1 MAAIPSTCG
10 CPGKAA
16 RIAPKFHRMI
26 SPQQKTREGIM
37 TNALQADHEASGL
50 DRRSLL
56 RGAAAIATTVV
67 ATSASA
73 RDFGRGAEPQRY
85 PDPDIVVI
93 DPKRFKAKVG
103 NTAIKRLYTGCLWAE
118 GPAWNAQGQY
128 LVWSDIP
135 ANRQL
140 RYLDDDGHISE
151 QFHKPSNEGNGNTFD
166 FEGRQITCERT
177 RLVRYEHDGSLTV
190 LAEQANG
197 KQLNGP
203 NDVVVHPND
212 GSIWFTDPGY
222 GAISIYEGQ
231 KANTGSVQPYQKE
244 AVYRLDGKT
253 GQVTKVAEDPFKP
266 NGIAFS
272 QDYKKVYVCDTGI
285 THYPQAKNIVWQYD
299 LNGDKLSNPRTL
311 IDMTL
316 DGKSGF
322 PDGMRV
328 DTEGNVW
335 VGAGWV
341 GDDYDGVQ
349 IFAPDGQRIG
359 QIRLPETCA
368 NVCFGGKKRNRLF
381 MTASQSLYAVYVET
395 QGAHNC

>member
-1 MAAIPSTCG
+1 
-10 CPGKAA
+10 
-16 RIAPKFHRMI
+16 
-26 SPQQKTREGIM
+26 M
-37 TNALQADHEASGL
+37 TNPADLPNLQTKADTGGV
-50 DRRSLL
+50 DRRGLL
-56 RGAAAIATTVV
+56 KSAAALA
-67 ATSASA
+67 ATSIIASEAQA
-73 RDFGRGAEPQRY
+73 RDFGRNAEPQRY
-85 PDPDIVVI
+85 PDPDVVVI
-93 DPKRFKAKVG
+93 DEKRFKAKVG
-103 NTAIKRLYTGCLWAE
+103 NTSIKRLYTGCLWAE
-118 GPAWNAQGQY
+118 GPAWNAAGQY

-135 ANRQL
+135 NNRQL
-140 RYLDDDGHISE
+140 RYLDDDGHISDR
-151 QFHKPSNEGNGNTFD
+151 FRSPSNEANGNTFD
-166 FEGRQITCERT
+166 FEGRQIACERT
-177 RLVRYEHDGSLTV
+177 RLVRFEHNGAATV

-212 GSIWFTDPGY
+212 KSIWFTDPGY

-231 KANTGSVQPYQKE
+231 RANTGTNQPYQKE
-244 AVYRLDGKT
+244 AVYRLDAQT
-253 GQVTKVAEDPFKP
+253 GQVSKVADEPFKP

-272 QDYKKVYVCDTGI
+272 HDYKKVYVCDTGI
-285 THYPQAKNIVWQYD
+285 THYPNAKNIVWQYD

-328 DTEGNVW
+328 DTEGNIW

-341 GDDYDGVQ
+341 GDGYDGVQ
-349 IFAPDGQRIG
+349 IFAPDGARIG

-381 MTASQSLYAVYVET
+381 MAASQSLYAVYVET

>member
-1 MAAIPSTCG
+1 MTTPLTF
-10 CPGKAA
+10 PDHLDKA
-16 RIAPKFHRMI
+16 F
-26 SPQQKTREGIM
+26 
-37 TNALQADHEASGL
+37 
-50 DRRSLL
+50 DRRNLL
-56 RGAAAIATTVV
+56 KGAAALAATAATV
-67 ATSASA
+67 SQASA
-73 RDFGRGAEPQRY
+73 RDYGSNAEPERY
-85 PDPDIVVI
+85 PDADFLVN

-151 QFHKPSNEGNGNTFD
+151 QFHKPSNEANGSTFD
-166 FEGRQITCERT
+166 FEGRQITAERT
-177 RLVRYEHDGSLTV
+177 RLVRYEHNGTV
-190 LAEQANG
+190 TSLAEQVNG
-197 KQLNGP
+197 KPVNGP
-203 NDVVVHPND
+203 NDMVVHPND

-222 GAISIYEGQ
+222 GAVSIYEGQ
-231 KANTGSVQPYQKE
+231 RANTGSVQPYQKE
-244 AVYRLDGKT
+244 AVYRVDAKT
-253 GQVTKVAEDPFKP
+253 GNITKVCDEPFKP

-272 QDYKKVYVCDTGI
+272 HDYKKVYVCDTGI

-316 DGKSGF
+316 NGKSGF
-322 PDGMRV
+322 PDGLRV
-328 DTEGNVW
+328 DIDGNIW

-341 GDDYDGVQ
+341 GPGYDGVQ
-349 IFAPDGQRIG
+349 VFAPDGDRIA
-359 QIRLPETCA
+359 QILLPETCA
-368 NVCFGGKKRNRLF
+368 NLTFGGKKRNRLF

-395 QGAHNC
+395 MGAHNC

>member
-1 MAAIPSTCG
+1 MTSRSNLPARPTEAGSVGVDRRGLLKTGAAL
-10 CPGKAA
+10 AA
-16 RIAPKFHRMI
+16 TSLIAP
-26 SPQQKTREGIM
+26 E
-37 TNALQADHEASGL
+37 AL
-50 DRRSLL
+50 
-56 RGAAAIATTVV
+56 
-67 ATSASA
+67 A
-73 RDFGRGAEPQRY
+73 RDFGPRAEPQRY

-151 QFHKPSNEGNGNTFD
+151 QFHKPSNEANGNTFD
-166 FEGRQITCERT
+166 FEGRQISAERT
-177 RLVRYEHDGSLTV
+177 RLIRFEHNGSITA
-190 LAEQANG
+190 LAEQAGG
-197 KQLNGP
+197 KPLNGP
-203 NDVVVHPND
+203 NDMVVHPND
-212 GSIWFTDPGY
+212 KSIWFTDPGY

-231 KANTGSVQPYQKE
+231 LANTGTNQPYQKE
-244 AVYRLDGKT
+244 AVYRLDTQT
-253 GQVTKVAEDPFKP
+253 GQLSKVADEPFKP

-272 QDYKKVYVCDTGI
+272 HDYKKVYVCDTGV
-285 THYPQAKNIVWQYD
+285 THYPAAKNIVWQYD

-328 DTEGNVW
+328 DTEGNIW

-341 GDDYDGVQ
+341 GDGYDGVQ
-349 IFAPDGQRIG
+349 IFAPNGDRIG

-368 NVCFGGKKRNRLF
+368 NLCFGGKKRNRLF
-381 MTASQSLYAVYVET
+381 MTASQSLYAVYVEA